1 MPSLSEEYLD
11 LVPAVVRSLQRR
23 LPSHLDADDL
33 RGWGYLGLVQA
44 EHRFQ
49 PERGTGFRPFAIRTI
64 RGAILD
70 GLRREDWVSAS
81 ERRKAKQAGVD
92 IPRPAPLDEVD
103 LPSPDPAERAE
114 AIADA
119 ATLFRSI
126 HRRSPRLAHAALL
139 LAAGLRVTEAARAL
153 GVSPARITQM
163 KPQIG
168 ACIAE
173 HNRRA

>member
-1 MPSLSEEYLD
+1 MPSLAEKHLD

-23 LPSHLDADDL
+23 LPSYLDADDL
-33 RGWGYLGLVQA
+33 RGWGYLGLVLA

-49 PERGTGFRPFAIRTI
+49 PERGTDFRHFASRTI

-70 GLRREDWVSAS
+70 GLRREDWVSVS
-81 ERRKAKQAGVD
+81 ERRKAKLAGVQ
-92 IPRPAPLDEVD
+92 IPPPAPLEEAD

-114 AIADA
+114 SIADA
-119 ATLFRSI
+119 ALLFRSM
-126 HRRSPRLAHAALL
+126 HSRNPRLAHAAVL
-139 LAAGLRVTEAARAL
+139 LAAGLRVTEAARVL

-168 ACIAE
+168 DCIAE
-173 HNRRA
+173 HNRRP